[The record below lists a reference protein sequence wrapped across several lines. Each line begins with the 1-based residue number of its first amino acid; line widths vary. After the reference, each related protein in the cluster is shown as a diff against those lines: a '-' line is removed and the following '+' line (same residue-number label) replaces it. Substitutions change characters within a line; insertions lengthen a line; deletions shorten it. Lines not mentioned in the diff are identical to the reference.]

1 LAHSRFK
8 KNGWASQ
15 KEEQM
20 KQGRGSVAPQ
30 ERKGF
35 SVALSQFLGREVP
48 SLRGQ
53 LIRDQIVK
61 EICKLI
67 DEYYPSTEHMK
78 MGQILWYAV
87 DVNEKAGYGKRLEDC
102 QMRPVVLD
110 LIHQSDIDDYL
121 DGIVKRERQKKITV
135 RLFKQ
140 AYDQSGVMTIADIST
155 IMRLSPNTISKYIK
169 EYQNENHTVVPHRGT
184 IHDLGR
190 TLTHKKIICEKHL
203 KEGKSIE
210 QTARETYHS
219 PQAVARYVNDF
230 NRVRECLK
238 AGWKS
243 DKISYATG
251 LSESLTKEYV
261 DLMVGDEL
269 PF

>member
-1 LAHSRFK
+1 
-8 KNGWASQ
+8 
-15 KEEQM
+15 M
-20 KQGRGSVAPQ
+20 KPRNVVAPQ
-30 ERKGF
+30 EKKGF
-35 SVALSQFLGREVP
+35 SAALGQFLAAEVP

-53 LIRDQIVK
+53 LIREQIVK

-67 DEYYPSTEHMK
+67 DEYYPSTERIK

-87 DVNEKAGYGKRLEDC
+87 DVNEKAGYGKKLEDC
-102 QMRPVVLD
+102 TIRPVILD
-110 LIHQSDIDDYL
+110 LIHQSDVDDYL
-121 DGIVKRERQKKITV
+121 KGISKRERQKKITA

-140 AYDQSGVMTIADIST
+140 AYDQSGVMTIADVST

-169 EYQNENHTVVPHRGT
+169 EYQNENHIIVPHRGT

-190 TLTHKKIICEKHL
+190 TQSHKKIICEKHL

-219 PQAVARYVNDF
+219 PQAVSRYVNDF

-238 AGWKS
+238 AGWKTE
-243 DKISYATG
+243 KISYATG
-251 LSESLTKEYV
+251 LSQTLTKEYV
-261 DLMVGDEL
+261 DLMGGDDL

>member
-1 LAHSRFK
+1 
-8 KNGWASQ
+8 
-15 KEEQM
+15 M
-20 KQGRGSVAPQ
+20 KPRNVVVPPQ
-30 ERKGF
+30 EKKGF
-35 SVALSQFLGREVP
+35 SAALGQFLGREVP

-53 LIRDQIVK
+53 LIREQIVK

-67 DEYYPSTEHMK
+67 DDYYPSTERMK
-78 MGQILWYAV
+78 MGQVVWYAV

-102 QMRPVVLD
+102 KMRPVVLD
-110 LIHQSDIDDYL
+110 LIHQSDIDDYFE
-121 DGIVKRERQKKITV
+121 GIAKRVRQKKITA

-140 AYDQSGVMTIADIST
+140 AYDQSGVMTIADVST

-169 EYQNENHTVVPHRGT
+169 EYQYENHTVVPHRGT

-190 TLTHKKIICEKHL
+190 TLTHKRIICEKHL

-219 PQAVARYVNDF
+219 PQAVSRYVNDF

-238 AGWKS
+238 AGWS
-243 DKISYATG
+243 PEKISYATG
-251 LSESLTKEYV
+251 LSQALTKEYV
-261 DLMVGDEL
+261 DLMTGDDL